1 MVTVSGMDDQRLDK
15 WLWCARFYKTRSL
28 AQEAINAGHV
38 TVAGVRAKP
47 SRAVAPGL
55 EIEIRRP
62 PFEMRVEVL
71 GLAAQ
76 RLSAPLAQALYR
88 EYEDSRLKRE
98 ALAEQLRLI
107 AAGERHAPGK
117 PDRRDRRELGAFKRG
132 LREQPSED

>member
-1 MVTVSGMDDQRLDK
+1 MDDQRLDK

-38 TVAGVRAKP
+38 TAGGVRAKP
-47 SRAVAPGL
+47 SRTVAPGL

-98 ALAEQLRLI
+98 ALAEQLRLV
-107 AAGERHAPGK
+107 AAGERYTPGK

-132 LREQPSED
+132 LRELPAED

>member
-1 MVTVSGMDDQRLDK
+1 MVPVTSMNDQRLDK

-38 TVAGVRAKP
+38 TVAGIRPKP
-47 SRAVAPGL
+47 SRTVVPGL

-76 RLSAPLAQALYR
+76 RLSAPQAQALYR
-88 EYEDSRLKRE
+88 EHEDSRVKRE
-98 ALAEQLRLI
+98 ALAEQLRLV
-107 AAGERHAPGK
+107 AAGERHAPGR
-117 PDRRDRRELGAFKRG
+117 PDRRDRRELDAFKRG
-132 LREQPSED
+132 LRDLPAED